1 MTEQISIQQLT
12 DALNITRYQ
21 VDAWISR
28 GYFKPKNQPEKG
40 KARVFTL
47 RDAIALGAMAAFVR
61 LGLQA
66 ADVGP
71 QISIG
76 VHGFKDDRALFVIYE
91 GPMRL
96 TSESEAAFMEP
107 DMGRPFSKIIQA
119 RRLPELLEDPE
130 ITTFA
135 VVDLND
141 IEDRITRALNAA

>member
-1 MTEQISIQQLT
+1 MEQKITIQQLT
-12 DALNITRYQ
+12 DTLNITRYQ

-28 GYFKPKNQPEKG
+28 GHFKPKNQAEKG

-47 RDAIALGAMAAFVR
+47 PDAIALGAMAAFIR
-61 LGLQA
+61 LGMQA
-66 ADVGP
+66 AEVGP
-71 QISIG
+71 LISMG
-76 VHGFKDDRALFVIYE
+76 VHGFKDDRALFVMCE

-107 DMGRPFSKIIQA
+107 DMGRPYSKIIRA

-130 ITTFA
+130 ITSFA

-141 IEDRITRALNAA
+141 IEDRITRALSAG

>member
-1 MTEQISIQQLT
+1 MTQQITIQKLT

-47 RDAIALGAMAAFVR
+47 PDAIALGAMAAFVR

-66 ADVGP
+66 AVVGP
-71 QISIG
+71 QISFG
-76 VHGFKDDRALFVIYE
+76 VHGFKDDRALFVICE

-96 TSESEAAFMEP
+96 TSESDAAFMEP
-107 DMGRPFSKIIQA
+107 DMAQPFSKIIQS
-119 RRLPELLEDPE
+119 RRLHELLEDPE
-130 ITTFA
+130 ITSFA
-135 VVDLND
+135 AVDLND
-141 IEDRITRALNAA
+141 IEERITRALSAG